1 VHGPRDKDPVIL
13 QSVLARFAKIRYSA
27 EKHGQIRAVAAYG
40 RFPDSSSDRG
50 RFCDHG
56 LWQQ

>member
-1 VHGPRDKDPVIL
+1 VIL
-13 QSVLARFAKIRYSA
+13 QSVLARLAKIRYSA